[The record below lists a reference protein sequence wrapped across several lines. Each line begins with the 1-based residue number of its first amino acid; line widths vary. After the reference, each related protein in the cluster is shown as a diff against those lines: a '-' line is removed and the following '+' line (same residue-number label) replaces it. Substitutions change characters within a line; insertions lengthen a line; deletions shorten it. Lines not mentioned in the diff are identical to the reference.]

1 MGVGQ
6 QNTNSQ
12 QDNGNEDWDAL
23 KGDVGDIA
31 GAAVERSRY
40 FIDSAR
46 EQATDYAD
54 RRKDDVAASVADFA
68 NSLRESTRSFDERPN
83 IRAVVDSAA
92 EGLEQLAESIRE
104 RTFADFF
111 NEFEDVVRRRPA
123 TVAAVSVAVGFL
135 AARFIKSTAEDLRY
149 DDAGHAAARGAR
161 APVRQ
166 AQRPRTTDRRLVG
179 TAMQGNNQTIQGLV
193 GEALREST
201 DLAQKE
207 LTLFRTEISQ
217 NIRTLFLGLAMV
229 VVAAIFAIAALMLL
243 TESLVEWLATV
254 VNSEA
259 LAALIVGGV
268 MALIAIGLGLWG
280 RSTMT
285 SSSLAP
291 ERTMRSLKRDAE
303 VLSERGA

>member
-1 MGVGQ
+1 
-6 QNTNSQ
+6 
-12 QDNGNEDWDAL
+12 
-23 KGDVGDIA
+23 
-31 GAAVERSRY
+31 
-40 FIDSAR
+40 
-46 EQATDYAD
+46 
-54 RRKDDVAASVADFA
+54 
-68 NSLRESTRSFDERPN
+68 
-83 IRAVVDSAA
+83 
-92 EGLEQLAESIRE
+92 
-104 RTFADFF
+104 
-111 NEFEDVVRRRPA
+111 
-123 TVAAVSVAVGFL
+123 
-135 AARFIKSTAEDLRY
+135 
-149 DDAGHAAARGAR
+149 
-161 APVRQ
+161 
-166 AQRPRTTDRRLVG
+166 
-179 TAMQGNNQTIQGLV
+179 MQGNNQTIQGLV

-268 MALIAIGLGLWG
+268 MALIALGLGLWG

-291 ERTMRSLKRDAE
+291 ERTMRSLKRDVE